1 MQVSKA
7 LRSAIHR
14 QRESGRTKATRY
26 SSRLKAAVA
35 DHVRSRR
42 SAGVPFATLSME
54 LGLPVNTLRRW
65 VEGGAGGA
73 SKVASVEVIE
83 GPRSSSPV
91 LVTPSGHRVEGLSL
105 GALAELLV
113 RLT

>member
-1 MQVSKA
+1 MQTSKA
-7 LRSAIHR
+7 LHSAIRR
-14 QRESGRTKATRY
+14 QRDSKRTKAARY
-26 SSRLKAAVA
+26 SSHLKAAVV

-42 SAGVPFATLSME
+42 TAGIPFETLSVE

-65 VEGGAGGA
+65 IEGGAR
-73 SKVASVEVIE
+73 KVATVEVVE
-83 GPRSSSPV
+83 GPRALSSPV

-105 GALAELLV
+105 AALAELLV

>member
-1 MQVSKA
+1 MQTSKA
-7 LRSAIHR
+7 LRSAIER
-14 QRESGRTKATRY
+14 QRESGHTKATRY

-35 DHVRSRR
+35 EHVRSRR
-42 SAGVPFATLSME
+42 GAGTSFETLSAE
-54 LGLPVNTLRRW
+54 LALPVNTLRRW
-65 VEGGAGGA
+65 VEGSAGA
-73 SKVASVEVIE
+73 SKVASVEVVE

-105 GALAELLV
+105 AGLAELLV